1 MIDQKTAL
9 DKAIE
14 AFKRYKSGK
23 LKVVKPKT
31 KTGEKSSGAATESAE
46 SRR

>member
-1 MIDQKTAL
+1 MLDQKAAL

-23 LKVVKPKT
+23 LKIVKPKT
-31 KTGEKSSGAATESAE
+31 KTGEKPSGTVATSDK
-46 SRR
+46 SQR